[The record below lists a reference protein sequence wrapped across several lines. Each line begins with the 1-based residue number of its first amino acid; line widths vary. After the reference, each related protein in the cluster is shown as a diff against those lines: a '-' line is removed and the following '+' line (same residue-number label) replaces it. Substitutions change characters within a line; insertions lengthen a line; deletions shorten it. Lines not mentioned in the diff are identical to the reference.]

1 MVYDRNNIARCI
13 LCIALAVSLLAGCGS
28 LSKSAINGSV
38 DGVNKYLAMGENI
51 NEVDKWGWT
60 PLLWTAFYNYYDV
73 AKFLLEHGA
82 NVNARTRN
90 SYRSIEKDSTAL
102 IIASYYGHEGLVRL
116 LLSHGADKSITNAKG
131 MTALDL
137 AQQYN
142 LTSVIDLLGKAPIRK
157 AQPVADDSDT
167 GAQQNQTILLTD
179 GSRIVGKILSQ
190 TRTTVTVQTK
200 YTTMTIDKSKISEM
214 KYK

>member
-1 MVYDRNNIARCI
+1 MVYGRENITRGI
-13 LCIALAVSLLAGCGS
+13 LCIVLAVSLLAGCGS

-38 DGVNKYLAMGENI
+38 DGVKKYHDMGENL
-51 NEVDKWGWT
+51 NEVDQWGWT
-60 PLLWTAFYNYYDV
+60 PLLWTAYYNYYDI
-73 AKFLLEHGA
+73 AKFLLENGA
-82 NVNARTRN
+82 RVNARTKK
-90 SYRSIEKDSTAL
+90 SYHSIEKDSTAL

-142 LTSVIDLLGKAPIRK
+142 LTAVIDILGTAPIRK
-157 AQPVADDSDT
+157 AQPVADDTDS
-167 GAQQNQTILLTD
+167 GAPQNQTILLTD

-200 YTTMTIDKSKISEM
+200 YTTMTIDKSTISEM